1 MPTHVGERAPHF
13 HAPIFLCGSSFLP
26 NSARAQT
33 RARSHIPR
41 YTHTLLQ
48 PHDPHY
54 ATRDIGGAGKR
65 YHNAGG
71 SYSGIGAL
79 KRENAAP
86 SMTEIIGAVRSFP
99 PELSQLVGGDL
110 RHPNQPHL
118 GRDNPSDY
126 MTTPCII
133 HPRRRV
139 LPVAP
144 VATVCRAA
152 VIPYLLVHLVDLAY
166 VPGQR
171 SLVSRSASSTH
182 APTHRT
188 PRSARPFCLSQPFP
202 RLSAHPLRPLGRPP
216 LHTHFTPPLP
226 PTLLRRSHQ
235 ERPATQCCHV
245 RCPHV
250 WTLLT
255 LTRCVT

>member
-1 MPTHVGERAPHF
+1 MCSF
-13 HAPIFLCGSSFLP
+13 FCGSSFL
-26 NSARAQT
+26 QT
-33 RARSHIPR
+33 PPGPQTHARSHIPR

-71 SYSGIGAL
+71 SYSGIGAQ

-110 RHPNQPHL
+110 RRPNQPHL
-118 GRDNPSDY
+118 GRDNPSDH

-152 VIPYLLVHLVDLAY
+152 VIPYLVARAPCRPRLYTWPTLSRLSLGLVHARPHAPDS
-166 VPGQR
+166 
-171 SLVSRSASSTH
+171 SLGTSFLPVAAIPTSLRPPTASARAPPSTHTLHSST
-182 APTHRT
+182 AP
-188 PRSARPFCLSQPFP
+188 
-202 RLSAHPLRPLGRPP
+202 HPP
-216 LHTHFTPPLP
+216 PPLP
-226 PTLLRRSHQ
+226 PPTLPRRSHQ